1 MIEKPANT
9 STPIHEL
16 LATRWSPRAIDQQQ
30 AVSREHLIA
39 LIEAARWAPSCFGD
53 QPWRYL
59 VLDRFHDHD
68 AWRRGWDCLSDGNKA
83 WVRQAPVLMA
93 SFADSVFRRNG
104 KPNRWG
110 SHDVG
115 AASENLALQGT
126 ALGLVVHQMG
136 GFDREKLR
144 AAFDVPEQFTA
155 MAMIAVG
162 HPGDPD
168 ELPEEKRVS
177 ELKPRQRVPLAE
189 MAFEGRWNAGFE
201 L

>member
-9 STPIHEL
+9 SVPIHGL
-16 LATRWSPRAIDQQQ
+16 LAQRWSPRAIDQQQ
-30 AVSREHLIA
+30 PVSREMQLS
-39 LIEAARWAPSCFGD
+39 LLEAARWAPSCFGD

-59 VLDRFHDHD
+59 VWDRFHDGN
-68 AWRRGWDCLSDGNKA
+68 AWQAAFDCLSDGNKA
-83 WVRQAPVLMA
+83 WVRNTPVLMA

-110 SHDVG
+110 QYDTG
-115 AASENLALQGT
+115 AASENLALQGWS
-126 ALGLVVHQMG
+126 LGLVVHQMG

-144 AAFDVPEQFTA
+144 EAFDVPEQFTP
-155 MAMIAVG
+155 MAMIAIG

-168 ELPEEKRVS
+168 ELPEEKKIS

-189 MAFEGRWNAGFE
+189 MAFEGRWNAGFDI
-201 L
+201 